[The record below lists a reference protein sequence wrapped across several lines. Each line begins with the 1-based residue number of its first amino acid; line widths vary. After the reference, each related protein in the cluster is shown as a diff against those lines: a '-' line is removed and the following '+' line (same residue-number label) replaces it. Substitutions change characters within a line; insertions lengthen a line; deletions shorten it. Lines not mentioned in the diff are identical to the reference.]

1 MYVRDA
7 ELSDAN
13 DLSLVYQIS
22 WKTAYKGMVPD
33 EYLYNLSQD
42 HWTESF
48 KKWINDKEKKVNVL
62 LDNSKIIGGIVYGKA
77 RQENLGNC
85 GEIISLY
92 VLPEYF
98 GKGAG
103 RLLMDCAIKNLKLA
117 TYSKVYIWVLDKNIR
132 AQKFYR
138 KYGFYE
144 TEDKYIDKILDREI
158 VDIRFVNND
167 I

>member
-7 ELSDAN
+7 QLDDAN

-22 WKTAYKGMVPD
+22 WKTAYKDMVPD
-33 EYLYNLSQD
+33 EYLNNVPED

-48 KKWINDKEKKVNVL
+48 KTWIKSKELKVTVI
-62 LDNSKIIGGIVYGKA
+62 LDEEKIIGGIVYGKA
-77 RQENLGNC
+77 REEKLSNC

-92 VLPEYF
+92 VLPQYF

-103 RLLMDCAIKNLKLA
+103 KLLMDCAINNLRFDG
-117 TYSKVYIWVLDKNIR
+117 YSKAYIWVLDKNIR
-132 AQKFYR
+132 AQKFYK
-138 KYGFYE
+138 KYNFYE
-144 TEDKYIDKILDREI
+144 TKDKYIDKILDKEI
-158 VDIRFVNND
+158 IDLRFVNED

>member
-1 MYVRDA
+1 M
-7 ELSDAN
+7 
-13 DLSLVYQIS
+13 
-22 WKTAYKGMVPD
+22 
-33 EYLYNLSQD
+33 
-42 HWTESF
+42 
-48 KKWINDKEKKVNVL
+48 L

-77 RQENLGNC
+77 RQENLCNC
-85 GEIISLY
+85 GEVISLY

-103 RLLMDCAIKNLKLA
+103 TLLMNCAIKNLKLA
-117 TYSKVYIWVLDKNIR
+117 AYSKVYIWVLDKNIR

-158 VDIRFVNND
+158 IDIRFVNND